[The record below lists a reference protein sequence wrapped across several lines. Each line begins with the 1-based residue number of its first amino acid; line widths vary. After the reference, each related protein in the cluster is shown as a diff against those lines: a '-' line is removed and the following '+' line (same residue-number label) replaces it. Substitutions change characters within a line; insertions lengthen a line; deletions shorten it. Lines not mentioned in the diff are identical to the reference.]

1 MNGLIKNLV
10 MITKSREI
18 ESKAAASKINVS
30 DIVAET
36 AKEFSAMAEKE
47 GKNLEQRIDA
57 DVELSAEK
65 SKVRQLAMILL
76 DNAIKY
82 CDKSGTKLVWLFF

>member
-1 MNGLIKNLV
+1 MNGLIKNLM

-47 GKNLEQRIDA
+47 GKIDNVISVISKRFSSERI
-57 DVELSAEK
+57 S
-65 SKVRQLAMILL
+65 LAVLL
-76 DNAIKY
+76 TSHAFH
-82 CDKSGTKLVWLFF
+82 KLLL

>member
-1 MNGLIKNLV
+1 MQSTIRQVDRMNGLIKNLM

-47 GKNLEQRIDA
+47 GKIDNVISVISKRFSSERI
-57 DVELSAEK
+57 S
-65 SKVRQLAMILL
+65 LAVLL
-76 DNAIKY
+76 TSHAFH
-82 CDKSGTKLVWLFF
+82 KLLL

>member
-1 MNGLIKNLV
+1 MQSTIRQVDRMNGLIKNLV

-18 ESKAAASKINVS
+18 ERKAAASKINVS

-47 GKNLEQRIDA
+47 GKNL
-57 DVELSAEK
+57 VFCHSMYLC
-65 SKVRQLAMILL
+65 LL
-76 DNAIKY
+76 IKNF
-82 CDKSGTKLVWLFF
+82 T